1 MNRVELS
8 VGLTQDWANCEV
20 RKAFLFWL
28 DNQKFRDGTD
38 DNHKFNARH
47 AMNHIFEIEALVK
60 IERYATLAVIADD
73 MRKELLATRDN
84 NTYENNKG
92 YQAAINLVV
101 SKLEDIDIETQAAT
115 SIAELQKAA
124 VRGAQE
130 LCGNNEDYQAIGNFA
145 DALTDGCT

>member
-8 VGLTQDWANCEV
+8 VGITQDWANCEV

-73 MRKELLATRDN
+73 MRKELAATRDD
-84 NTYENNKG
+84 NTFEHNKG
-92 YQAAINLVV
+92 YQRAINLVI
-101 SKLEDIDIETQAAT
+101 SKIEDIDIETQAAT
-115 SIAELQKAA
+115 SIAELQSAA
-124 VRGAQE
+124 LLDIVTEVRNTQ
-130 LCGNNEDYQAIGNFA
+130 DYQTIVNYANAIK
-145 DALTDGCT
+145 DGCN